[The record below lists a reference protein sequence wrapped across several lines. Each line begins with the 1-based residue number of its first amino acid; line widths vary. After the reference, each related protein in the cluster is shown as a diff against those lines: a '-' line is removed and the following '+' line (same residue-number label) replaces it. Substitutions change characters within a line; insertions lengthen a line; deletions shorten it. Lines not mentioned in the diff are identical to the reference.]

1 MRKTGRPPTPEKEQV
16 TVIRLQKKHVD
27 MLDKVIRER
36 AERDLDDVKLGPEE
50 RMPGTDVS
58 TWTSYVE
65 PINYSSERR
74 KLLAMLIEKGVSDDA
89 LYPTR
94 VVPPVPR
101 APYSNIDLAAIAEW
115 AAVESKRL
123 TESAPEAVQAVL
135 TRNTLRKLERELPRK
150 EYLERLKVVTY
161 AAPEER
167 DDEEKAP

>member
-1 MRKTGRPPTPEKEQV
+1 MKKTGRPAHAGEGTGHGDP
-16 TVIRLQKKHVD
+16 
-27 MLDKVIRER
+27 
-36 AERDLDDVKLGPEE
+36 APEE
-50 RMPGTDVS
+50 ACRHARQGHSANVPSATSTTSSSDPRRRVPGTDAS

-74 KLLAMLIEKGVSDDA
+74 QLVAMLIEKGLSDEA

-123 TESAPEAVQAVL
+123 TENAPEAIQGVFEQ
-135 TRNTLRKLERELPRK
+135 NKLRKMKRELPRR
-150 EYLERLKVVTY
+150 EYIRE
-161 AAPEER
+161 AQGR
-167 DDEEKAP
+167 DLRRVGETR

>member
-50 RMPGTDVS
+50 RMSGTDVS

-74 KLLAMLIEKGVSDDA
+74 KLVAMLIEKGVSDDA

-94 VVPPVPR
+94 VVPRCRERRTATSIWRPSRNGPR
-101 APYSNIDLAAIAEW
+101 SRASADRERPGGHPGCARAEQAAQDEARAAAAGVHREAQGRDLRRAGG
-115 AAVESKRL
+115 
-123 TESAPEAVQAVL
+123 T
-135 TRNTLRKLERELPRK
+135 
-150 EYLERLKVVTY
+150 
-161 AAPEER
+161 
-167 DDEEKAP
+167 